1 MTMKELAKLANVS
14 VSAVSKAFSE
24 ADDIS
29 LETKEHIFSLAKEY
43 GCYGKFYKGK
53 YHKKIV
59 AIICPELLGNYYTYF
74 VDILRELIEAAECM
88 CVVSADNF
96 SSAKQAELIDYYIS
110 YLKVDGLIVFNL
122 STSIKK
128 AYDTPIVSLF
138 SESSEHIDSVT
149 TDMRGAIHRAVD
161 TLAELGHNKIA
172 FIGEPLTRSKAEF
185 FQQAIATHSQC
196 SAFLVESTQRFEKAG
211 EDGVRQL
218 IENHPPV
225 TAIVCAYDNIAYG
238 AIRQLKKEGF
248 LVPQDISVIGI
259 DNNIVSEYTKPSL
272 TTIDTNPREVCQ
284 IAWELLHRKLFDH
297 GFKAQQSI
305 VIKADLVLRES
316 ISHVKVP

>member
-1 MTMKELAKLANVS
+1 MKELAKLANVS

-29 LETKEHIFSLAKEY
+29 QETKEHIFSLAKEY

-53 YHKKIV
+53 YHKKVV
-59 AIICPELLGNYYTYF
+59 AIICPELLGNYYTSF
-74 VDILRELIEAAECM
+74 VDLLRELIEAANGM

-96 SSAKQAELIDYYIS
+96 SAAKQAELIDYYIS

-122 STSIKK
+122 NTPLKK

-138 SESSEHIDSVT
+138 SEYPGPIDSVT
-149 TDMRGAIHRAVD
+149 IDMRSAVHRAVD
-161 TLAELGHNKIA
+161 TLFEYGHRKIA
-172 FIGEPLTRSKAEF
+172 FLGEALTHAKAAY
-185 FQQAIATHSQC
+185 FQQAIVSLPLC
-196 SAFLVESTQRFEKAG
+196 EAFTVESTQRFEKAG

-218 IENHPPV
+218 LEQYPPV
-225 TAIVCAYDNIAYG
+225 TAIICGYDNIAYG
-238 AIRQLKKEGF
+238 AIRQLKKEGY

-284 IAWELLHRKLFDH
+284 IAWELLQRKLLDQ
-297 GFKAQQSI
+297 GFKARQSI
-305 VIKADLVLRES
+305 VIQANLVLRES
-316 ISHVKVP
+316 IGQAKAL